1 MHLDYFL
8 YLKHGI
14 KTISIE
20 SFLIYIYIY
29 ITFQANIIFLKINHH
44 TTKHVLRLFF
54 ILSEKHG
61 IKTTSID
68 SFKKKPICNNIPS
81 QI

>member
-8 YLKHGI
+8 YQKHGI

-29 ITFQANIIFLKINHH
+29 IYIITFQANIIFLKINHH

-68 SFKKKPICNNIPS
+68 SFKKKTNM
-81 QI
+81 